1 MILQFTTGSIDDRQ
15 HYGIQVSVLNA
26 GIQPGNVLYRY
37 VRYSGDAS
45 ETIIESRAKVPPQEE
60 SQILSDSAEREARY
74 EVILMVDSPT
84 LIITV
89 QAETYYPLF
98 LKVYFVSDVTM
109 SVEESLL
116 NPCSLALFCGYVA
129 KGEPF

>member
-1 MILQFTTGSIDDRQ
+1 MILQFTTGSIDDRL
-15 HYGIQVSVLNA
+15 HYGVTVSVLNA

-37 VRYSGDAS
+37 VRYSEDSS
-45 ETIIESRAKVPPQEE
+45 ETIIESRTKIPPQEE
-60 SQILSDSAEREARY
+60 RSVISDTAERDARY
-74 EVILMVDSPT
+74 EVLLMVDSPT

-89 QAETYYPLF
+89 QAETYHPLF
-98 LKVYFVSDVTM
+98 LKAYFVSDVTV

-116 NPCSLALFCGYVA
+116 NPLSVALFCGYVA